1 MVPVDSRKPPWLTR
15 HGPSGV
21 TVALVGDDGGCDF
34 GNEVFTM
41 TYDPRLGVFAE
52 ISAPLTPQMVDDEF
66 DS

>member
-1 MVPVDSRKPPWLTR
+1 
-15 HGPSGV
+15 
-21 TVALVGDDGGCDF
+21 VGDDGGCDF